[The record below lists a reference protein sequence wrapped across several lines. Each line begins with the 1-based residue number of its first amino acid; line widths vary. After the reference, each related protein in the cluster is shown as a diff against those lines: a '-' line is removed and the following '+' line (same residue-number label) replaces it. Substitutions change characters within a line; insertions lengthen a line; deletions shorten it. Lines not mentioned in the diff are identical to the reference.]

1 MTGLVKELILTSI
14 RSALELEGVQE
25 VTLNRT
31 VITDYVGKYAFM
43 EITKVRSNGECFRI
57 DSNGEGEW
65 EILKYIKLESLTSIL
80 GEIEEKAYEVNY

>member
-14 RSALELEGVQE
+14 RSALELEGAQE

-57 DSNGEGEW
+57 DANGEGEW

-80 GEIEEKAYEVNY
+80 GEIEEKAYKVNY

>member
-14 RSALELEGVQE
+14 RSALELEGAQE

-31 VITDYVGKYAFM
+31 VITDYVGKHAFM
-43 EITKVRSNGECFRI
+43 EVTKVKVNGECFRI

-65 EILKYIKLESLTSIL
+65 EILKYIKLESLTLIL
-80 GEIEEKAYEVNY
+80 GEIEEKAYKVNY